1 MSYLVH
7 WQSNWSDCPPP
18 PNTSLWIIFGLE
30 DKNAHLT
37 PQIPSPCGGILG
49 AAFGPKRSRA
59 DPWWGFRGGK
69 APQQKINLR
78 VLVFLIRN
86 FVILPVTLMKILA
99 CMWYYILELEPDLMN
114 FVPENID
121 MKVHHLI
128 GLFKHVKCRMVLVLK
143 TNSVFSQSTISYWK
157 GIVVKSLLR
166 QLPHFHNGIPWDGWK
181 K

>member
-1 MSYLVH
+1 MSSGTLAIKLV
-7 WQSNWSDCPPP
+7 WLPPP
-18 PNTSLWIIFGLE
+18 PHTPLWIIFGLE
-30 DKNAHLT
+30 DKNAHLRFLPLAT
-37 PQIPSPCGGILG
+37 GFWGPPLAPKGPGQILG
-49 AAFGPKRSRA
+49 G
-59 DPWWGFRGGK
+59 GFRGGK